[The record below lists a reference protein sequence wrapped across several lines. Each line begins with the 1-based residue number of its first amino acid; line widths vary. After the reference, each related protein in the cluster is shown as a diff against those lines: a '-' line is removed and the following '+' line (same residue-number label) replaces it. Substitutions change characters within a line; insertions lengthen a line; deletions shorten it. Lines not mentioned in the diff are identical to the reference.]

1 MDRTL
6 WFPFSVKLCYVFVSQ
21 QQRQLALKTA
31 GDSVFRPEPRTF
43 SGSHRTESLAA
54 GMKHFALCRWLRAK
68 LSLES
73 PENDIIRVLMSCC
86 PEMGQVGSQRQKHE
100 AQGFIPR
107 HGIAQDA
114 VQEGRQVLLPWI
126 SIGRVYRMWPRA
138 KVSFCSFSMF
148 DLSAFWTTT

>member
-31 GDSVFRPEPRTF
+31 GDCVFWPEPRTF

-54 GMKHFALCRWLRAK
+54 GMKRFALCRWLRAK

-73 PENDIIRVLMSCC
+73 PENDIIEVLMSCC

-107 HGIAQDA
+107 TALPRMQYRKA
-114 VQEGRQVLLPWI
+114 GRCCCPGSPQGGFTECGP
-126 SIGRVYRMWPRA
+126 GPR
-138 KVSFCSFSMF
+138 
-148 DLSAFWTTT
+148 

>member
-6 WFPFSVKLCYVFVSQ
+6 WFPFSVKLCYVFVSR

-31 GDSVFRPEPRTF
+31 GDCVFRPEPRVF
-43 SGSHRTESLAA
+43 SGSQRTESLAA
-54 GMKHFALCRWLRAK
+54 GMKCFAMCRWFRAN
-68 LSLES
+68 LLLES
-73 PENDIIRVLMSCC
+73 PENDIMGVLMRCC
-86 PEMGQVGSQRQKHE
+86 PEMGQVGPQRQKQE

-107 HGIAQDA
+107 HDIAQDA

-126 SIGRVYRMWPRA
+126 STGRVYRMWPRA

>member
-6 WFPFSVKLCYVFVSQ
+6 WFPFSVKLCDVFVSQ
-21 QQRQLALKTA
+21 QQRQLTLKTA
-31 GDSVFRPEPRTF
+31 GDCVFRPEPRTF
-43 SGSHRTESLAA
+43 SGSQRTESQAA
-54 GMKHFALCRWLRAK
+54 GMKCFAMCRWFCAK
-68 LSLES
+68 LYLES
-73 PENDIIRVLMSCC
+73 PENDILGVLMSCC
-86 PEMGQVGSQRQKHE
+86 PEMGQVGSQRQKQE
-100 AQGFIPR
+100 AQGFIPW

-126 SIGRVYRMWPRA
+126 STGRAYRMWPRA

>member
-31 GDSVFRPEPRTF
+31 GDCVFRPEPRTF

-54 GMKHFALCRWLRAK
+54 GMKRFALCRWLRAK

-73 PENDIIRVLMSCC
+73 PENDIIEVLMSCC
-86 PEMGQVGSQRQKHE
+86 PEMGQLGPRDRSMKPRGHSTTRHCPGCSTGRQAGAAALDLHRE
-100 AQGFIPR
+100 GLQNVAQGQGEFL
-107 HGIAQDA
+107 Q
-114 VQEGRQVLLPWI
+114 
-126 SIGRVYRMWPRA
+126 
-138 KVSFCSFSMF
+138 F
-148 DLSAFWTTT
+148 